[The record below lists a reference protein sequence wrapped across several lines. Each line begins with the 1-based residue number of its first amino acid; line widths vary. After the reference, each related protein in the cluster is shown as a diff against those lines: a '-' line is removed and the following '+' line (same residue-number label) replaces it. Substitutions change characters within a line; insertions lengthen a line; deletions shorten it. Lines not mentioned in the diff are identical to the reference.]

1 MAVTTRNYFLDR
13 ELRYVFSY
21 TAELEMK
28 YEEIGPVPGGARV
41 NIFAKGGELFQVLN
55 ERAPWA
61 ENNIRG
67 QVVKGGTDWAFL
79 GDDDIGRVDVRIAF
93 RTDDNAYIEGRYGG
107 VFELGPGGYREMLRK
122 REKDSDRPGSWAKPF
137 EVKVFISPT
146 FQTSHPRYTWLT
158 KLQCVGFGKVKIVEG
173 RAREGSFDI
182 YAMA

>member
-21 TAELEMK
+21 TLELEMV

-55 ERAPWA
+55 ERSPWA

-67 QVVKGGTDWAFL
+67 RVLNGGTDWAFL
-79 GDDDIGRVDVRIAF
+79 GDDDIGRVDARVGV

-107 VFELGPGGYREMLRK
+107 LFELGPGGYRDLLRK
-122 REKDSDRPGSWAKPF
+122 RKEDEDKLGTWEEPF
-137 EVKVFISPT
+137 MVKVFVAPT
-146 FQTSHPRYTWLT
+146 FQTSHPRYSWLT
-158 KLQCVGFGKVKIVEG
+158 KLQCAGFGKIKIVEG
-173 RAREGSFDI
+173 QAREGTFDI

>member
-1 MAVTTRNYFLDR
+1 
-13 ELRYVFSY
+13 
-21 TAELEMK
+21 
-28 YEEIGPVPGGARV
+28 
-41 NIFAKGGELFQVLN
+41 
-55 ERAPWA
+55 
-61 ENNIRG
+61 
-67 QVVKGGTDWAFL
+67 
-79 GDDDIGRVDVRIAF
+79 
-93 RTDDNAYIEGRYGG
+93 
-107 VFELGPGGYREMLRK
+107 MLRK